1 MQTSKRFFA
10 WLLVWCLSLS
20 LVSFADVLDDGIYIL
35 DSGDIAINADTEEIP
50 YNEGETDELQS
61 NQDNSV
67 SDAST
72 ISIQAETVLLANEA
86 QNFAIDGAPLSGAW
100 WLCSFDGYSDVYVYV
115 PLSAANDSFSW
126 NADGVPINITGSSI
140 TGYIGGQDYSQS
152 IQFQPFSTPRYR
164 PSSSSNYTYL
174 SHFDVTESTINVYGT
189 DNALNM
195 LSDKTWTVIVAFVLI
210 LLLIVIIAGRFFN

>member
-10 WLLVWCLSLS
+10 WLLVWCFSLS

-35 DSGDIAINADTEEIP
+35 DSGDIAINADTEGIP

-100 WLCSFDGYSDVYVYV
+100 WLCSFDGYSNVYVYV

-126 NADGVPINITGSSI
+126 NADGVPINITGSS
-140 TGYIGGQDYSQS
+140 DYGLYRWSGLFAVY
-152 IQFQPFSTPRYR
+152 QFPTFFYSPLSPFQ
-164 PSSSSNYTYL
+164 
-174 SHFDVTESTINVYGT
+174 
-189 DNALNM
+189 
-195 LSDKTWTVIVAFVLI
+195 
-210 LLLIVIIAGRFFN
+210 